1 MFWKNNF
8 LCVRYKT
15 RVHYRLHISAIIC
28 TVTLQSVICSN
39 SKKVLRHM
47 PLSPFYRLF
56 KN

>member
-39 SKKVLRHM
+39 SKEVLRHM